1 MGDVH
6 LAKLSGELGFEKL
19 VVVKTIR
26 AELASDPRFVELFA
40 SEAKT
45 AVSLSHPNITPIYEL
60 GRADDGTL
68 YTAMGWVDGPS
79 LAQWID
85 RRRNQGSEGFE
96 IGAALAIVRELLDA
110 LAHAHSREQG
120 RTPVVHR
127 DVTPRNVLVERS
139 GRVQLVD
146 FGIAK
151 PAGTG
156 GGVQGSAGYMAPEQ
170 ARGEPVDPR
179 ADLFSV
185 GTLLYE
191 LLTLEQAFPHEG
203 IWSLPDMRAIHPRLR
218 PLLERALA
226 LDPAERFAD
235 ARAFLREVAALQAEL
250 APGYASPDLSAALR
264 EQFSTRGWT
273 NPEIVRPAGATPST
287 RVTPPVHR
295 TVAFATRS
303 TAVDEDL
310 EPATP
315 SEVLAPALPP
325 PLEQAPASSSTRSR
339 LASVVLGLVA
349 IGLLGLGLQRV
360 LAAGSA
366 SDEPRLDAGDTT
378 KVAGPTL
385 EASHAREPAPDP
397 RTTEPGTAE
406 ALTPAPIP
414 SDPPFVI
421 AVSPA
426 SAELWH
432 EGIRVEGSTPFE
444 LPAAT
449 SGAYELRAP
458 GHRTHPLALD
468 RQATRALTIELEP
481 LGEGTLTVLAPGVAW
496 ADVWIDG
503 ERIGATPLRERGL
516 PEGRHKLEVR
526 CTAEVCG
533 EARVLLRKSL
543 LVRADKLTKVSVP

>member
-79 LAQWID
+79 LAQWIE
-85 RRRNQGSEGFE
+85 RRRNQGSGGFE
-96 IGAALAIVRELLDA
+96 LGASLAIVRELLDA

-191 LLTLEQAFPHEG
+191 LLALEQAFPHEG
-203 IWSLPDMRAIHPRLR
+203 IWALPDMRPIHPRLR

-226 LDPAERFAD
+226 LDPAARFAD

-250 APGYASPDLSAALR
+250 APGYASLDLSAALR
-264 EQFSTRGWT
+264 EQFSSRGWT
-273 NPEIVRPAGATPST
+273 NPEIVRPVGATPST
-287 RVTPPVHR
+287 RVTPVHR

-303 TAVDEDL
+303 TQVDD
-310 EPATP
+310 EPEPTTP
-315 SEVLAPALPP
+315 SEVLAAAAVPEPTAT
-325 PLEQAPASSSTRSR
+325 STTNERATIR
-339 LASVVLGLVA
+339 VRRRMLLLLGLAAAGV
-349 IGLLGLGLQRV
+349 LGLGLGLRWF
-360 LAAGSA
+360 ADAER
-366 SDEPRLDAGDTT
+366 EPQPRATT
-378 KVAGPTL
+378 TTTAKVAAPVSEPGL
-385 EASHAREPAPDP
+385 EAVRIPEPEPAKLPSP
-397 RTTEPGTAE
+397 
-406 ALTPAPIP
+406 TPAI
-414 SDPPFVI
+414 DPFV
-421 AVSPA
+421 VSVTPT
-426 SAELWH
+426 SAELWRD
-432 EGIRVEGSTPFE
+432 GTRMQLDGPPFE
-444 LPAAT
+444 LPADT
-449 SGAYELRAP
+449 TGALELRAP
-458 GHRTHPLALD
+458 GHRTRTLALD
-468 RQATRALTIELEP
+468 PAGERTTSIELDP

-496 ADVWIDG
+496 AEVWIDG
-503 ERIGATPLRERGL
+503 ERLGSTPLRERPL
-516 PEGRHKLEVR
+516 AEGRHKLEVR
-526 CTAEVCG
+526 CTVEVCG
-533 EARVLLRKSL
+533 EAQVLLRKSL
-543 LVRADKLTKVSVP
+543 LVRADKLAKISVP

>member
-226 LDPAERFAD
+226 LDPAERFTD

-287 RVTPPVHR
+287 RVTPVHR

-303 TAVDEDL
+303 TKVVDDH

-315 SEVLAPALPP
+315 SEVLAPALPA
-325 PLEQAPASSSTRSR
+325 PLEPLPAPTKARSR
-339 LASVVLGLVA
+339 LAWVVLGIAALGL
-349 IGLLGLGLQRV
+349 GLLGLSL
-360 LAAGSA
+360 LAGG
-366 SDEPRLDAGDTT
+366 EPRVDASDTT
-378 KVAGPTL
+378 KVAAPTP
-385 EASHAREPAPDP
+385 EPSPAREPSHAG
-397 RTTEPGTAE
+397 RSHAAEP
-406 ALTPAPIP
+406 LTPEPP
-414 SDPPFVI
+414 TPTPMPVDPPFVI

-449 SGAYELRAP
+449 KGAYELRAP

-468 RQATRALTIELEP
+468 RQGARALTIELEP

-496 ADVWIDG
+496 AEVWIDG
-503 ERIGATPLRERGL
+503 EQLGATPLREL
-516 PEGRHKLEVR
+516 ALSEGRHKLEVR

-543 LVRADKLTKVSVP
+543 LVRADKLAKVSVP